1 MDQGTRGAVESVGVL
16 LAALT
21 GGLHLMVGLPRF
33 TIYLAAGEPFL
44 DVRQFLF
51 VLSGVAVF
59 LGVTLWYMG
68 LRRDA
73 VYGAGILLMLGY
85 LVGWLVLGGHG
96 GQFAWQGG
104 HHAGSPLV
112 TLFEHLVS
120 DWRLL
125 LTKLTESTLLVVLV
139 ALLSDELTRDDADA
153 DGAAATAA
161 PERNAGDADAN

>member
-1 MDQGTRGAVESVGVL
+1 MDQGTRGALESAGVL

-21 GGLHLMVGLPRF
+21 GGLHLMIGLPRF
-33 TIYLAAGEPFL
+33 TLYLMAGQPFL
-44 DVRQFLF
+44 DVRQVLF

-68 LRRDA
+68 LRRDV

-96 GQFAWQGG
+96 NQFAWQGG

-120 DWRLL
+120 EWQLL

-139 ALLSDELTRDDADA
+139 ALLYDELTRDDARATDA
-153 DGAAATAA
+153 PASGDGT
-161 PERNAGDADAN
+161 NSGDADAN